1 MRKFLFSVVT
11 LLLITGTLLA
21 QRTITGRITDDTGE
35 TVPGATVQ
43 IKGTTTGTVA
53 NLEGFYSLNVPSS
66 AKVLVFSS
74 IGMETLEIPIGTENV
89 INAVLK
95 VSDKSLTEV
104 VITGYSRVKK
114 SQYTGA
120 VTSLDSKVVE
130 TVPVGAFDQALQ
142 GRAPGLQVSSGNG
155 QPGASANLT
164 IRGIQSITGAFVQP
178 LFIVDGVPL
187 QASEMQT
194 INPNDFESITV
205 LKDAAAAALYGAR
218 GGLGVIVI
226 TTKRGKA
233 GTGTF
238 TFRSQLGITEKLGAT
253 NFDMMNTAEALE
265 YEERLG
271 LMGLSMGTTP
281 GWAYSPLNPTY
292 AAASDAEKARRDRL
306 LDSVRAINTNFV
318 DLLFRTG
325 FSQSHELNFSGGTE
339 KTKFFLS
346 AGYFDQE
353 GTDLTS
359 SLKRY
364 TTRFNLD
371 HTYNKLTVQ
380 FNMAVG
386 YSITNLSE
394 GVWLGNSARNS
405 FQMSWRAKPYE
416 NPYKADGTL
425 NFGASSGLALRA
437 IANVIEGNLNTTLR
451 QNQIKGNTGFYLG
464 YQLLPNVTVA
474 NRFGVDMTDD
484 RYLRFVNPNSYVGS
498 VQTNSSGY
506 NAEAYKIRAQL
517 INTSSVVF
525 AKTYNGVHDVEAGAY
540 YEAVREYQKGFGFFQ
555 YNLDLRL
562 QETGQGAGALPVGAG
577 QTTYPQNSTSAK
589 SGYGIQSYFATGR
602 YTYMDKYTINGNI
615 RRDGTSRIINK
626 NNRNITTWSVG
637 ATWNAIK
644 EGFMKEQNVLT
655 NMNVRGSYG
664 IIPNIGSIATRT
676 YSIGGP
682 TAATSFFTVTNYLGN
697 QLDGYSPTTA
707 FAGSPI
713 TGVVPETPGYDR
725 LKLER
730 IAKLNFGIDL
740 AGWKNRARLSVDY
753 YSNKTTN
760 LFVRNPLSFLT
771 GFDNL
776 DINAGIMTNKGVEF
790 LLGVDVVETK
800 DLTVTLG
807 MNHAINQNKMVD
819 LGLVDEYVLG
829 TYLIKKGLPYGSHY
843 TYNYLGA
850 DPQTGRPMYEAE
862 DGKTV
867 YDAGSAG
874 QFAKFG
880 TFIPKHV
887 GGFNLDVRYKNFSL
901 GALFS
906 YQFDV
911 VRSNNIENW
920 IVRGIAGYQATVNG
934 SRRLLTDQWQQP
946 GDVKL
951 YQSPLYDRGFTSSDL
966 QDAKFLRFRN
976 LNIAYQIP
984 ELGIKGTRLIKSA
997 KVYLQAQNIAIW
1009 SPWRGPDP
1017 EDNNNISLNEFPN
1030 PRMLVGGIDI
1040 NF

>member
-35 TVPGATVQ
+35 TIPGATVQ

-74 IGMETLEIPIGTENV
+74 IGMETLEIPIGAENV

-104 VITGYSRVKK
+104 VITGYSRIKK
-114 SQYTGA
+114 SQYAGA
-120 VTSLDSKVVE
+120 VTTLDSKVVE

-187 QASEMQT
+187 PAADMQT

-233 GTGTF
+233 GVGTF
-238 TFRSQLGITEKLGAT
+238 TFRSQVGITEKLGAT
-253 NFDMMNTAEALE
+253 NFDMMNTAEALA

-271 LMGLSMGTTP
+271 LMGLNMGTTP
-281 GWAYSPLNPTY
+281 GWAYSPQNPTY
-292 AAASDAEKARRDRL
+292 ATASDAEKARRDRL
-306 LDSVRAINTNFV
+306 LDSVRAINTDFV

-325 FSQSHELNFSGGTE
+325 FSQTHEINFSGGNE
-339 KTKFFLS
+339 KTKFYLS

-380 FNMAVG
+380 FNLGAG

-394 GVWLGNSARNS
+394 GVWLGNSARNA

-416 NPYKADGTL
+416 NPFKADGTL
-425 NFGASSGLALRA
+425 NYGSSSGLSLKA
-437 IANVIEGNLNTTLR
+437 IANVIEGNQNSILR
-451 QNQIKGNTGFYLG
+451 QNQIKANTGLYLA
-464 YQLLPNVTVA
+464 YQLLPNIIVA
-474 NRFGVDMTDD
+474 NRFGIDVTDD
-484 RYLRFVNPNSYVGS
+484 RMLRNINPNSYVGS
-498 VQTNSSGY
+498 IQTNQSGY
-506 NAEAYKIRAQL
+506 NAEAYKIRSQMV
-517 INTSSVVF
+517 NTSSVVF
-525 AKTYNGVHDVEAGAY
+525 AKNFNSIHDVEVGAY

-555 YNLDLRL
+555 YNLDPRL
-562 QETGQGAGALPVGAG
+562 QETGQGAGALPVGTG
-577 QTTYPQNSTSAK
+577 QTTYPQNSSSAK
-589 SGYGIQSYFATGR
+589 SGFGIQSYFATGR
-602 YTYMDKYTINGNI
+602 YTYMDKYTITGNV

-626 NNRNITTWSVG
+626 DNRSITTWSVG
-637 ATWNAIK
+637 GTWNAIK
-644 EGFMKEQNVLT
+644 ENFVKSQNVLT
-655 NMNVRGSYG
+655 NLNVRGSYG
-664 IIPNIGSIATRT
+664 IIPNIGSIATTT
-676 YSIGGP
+676 YSISG
-682 TAATSFFTVTNYLGN
+682 SLVSVTNYLGN
-697 QLDGYSPTTA
+697 QLAGYGTTTA

-713 TGVVPETPGYDR
+713 TGIVPETPGYDG

-730 IAKLNFGIDL
+730 IQKLNFGVDL
-740 AGWKNRARLSVDY
+740 AGWQNRARLSVDY
-753 YSNKTTN
+753 YHNKTKD

-771 GFDNL
+771 GFESL
-776 DINAGIMTNKGVEF
+776 DINAGVMTNKGIEF
-790 LLGVDVVETK
+790 LLGVDVLQTQ

-807 MNHAINQNKMVD
+807 MNHAINKNTMVD
-819 LGLVDEYVLG
+819 LGTVDEYVLG

-867 YDAGSAG
+867 YDIGSAG

-887 GGFNLDVRYKNFSL
+887 GGFNLDVRYKRFTLS
-901 GALFS
+901 GLFS

-920 IVRGIAGYQATVNG
+920 ITRGISGYQATVNG
-934 SRRLLTDQWQQP
+934 SRRLLTEQWQQP
-946 GDVKL
+946 GDIKK

-976 LNIAYQIP
+976 LNFSYLIP
-984 ELGIKGTRLIKSA
+984 EIGIKGTRLVKSA
-997 KVYLQAQNIAIW
+997 KVYLQAQNLAIW

-1030 PRMLVGGIDI
+1030 PRMLVAGIDI